1 MFVADLKAENVA
13 GKIERADLPTAI
25 IKDFGGPN
33 SAADELVKILGGHVT
48 PTLART
54 FEGNGLIELI

>member
-33 SAADELVKILGGHVT
+33 SAADELFKILGGK
-48 PTLART
+48 
-54 FEGNGLIELI
+54 